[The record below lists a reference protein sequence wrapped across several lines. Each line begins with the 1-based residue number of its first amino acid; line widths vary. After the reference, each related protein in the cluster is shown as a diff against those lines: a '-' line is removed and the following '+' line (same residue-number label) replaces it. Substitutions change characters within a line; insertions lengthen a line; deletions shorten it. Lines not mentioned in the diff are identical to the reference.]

1 MKKLYSIKTK
11 AFAIVGFIMLLIL
24 VAFIFMFSNNMFKL
38 LVQNEIDTSEQDGRI
53 ALGILKASVENASA
67 ITRDWSSWDE
77 TYQFVLGESPNYP
90 DDVLT
95 DYPFLLH
102 KFNFILISDA
112 QNNII
117 FNKFFDFVNEEEIQ
131 EPEGLADF
139 LCQIIADVL
148 PGFQAQHDYT
158 FQKKIGK
165 EGFLFVNGVCYYIA
179 VLPVL
184 TSDETSDVVGTYTF
198 GRIYDKEQINR
209 ITSNED
215 MRFTLS
221 NINSPEIQRL
231 NLKFQ
236 DDTAFVTTSNTIY
249 AYTKLTDFFGDESIV
264 IGVEKSRSLFND
276 GVRYAFI
283 TSTMIVIGIFILVFV
298 LYFLLD
304 LFVLKPIRKISGD
317 LEAIN
322 DDTVTVTGK
331 HYQSSKEFAALQGVI
346 NRMLGRQ
353 EQSKLALKVAN
364 DMLTDMAYYDSLT
377 GLYNINKFKIAGE
390 EILRQYSD
398 LRFVVVKIDILNF
411 KIVNEMF
418 GFDIGDIVV
427 QAVGNF
433 IQKIR
438 NENGLDIGAVARVNA
453 DEFIL
458 LYLEG
463 EDNDEGD
470 NRTEMF
476 EKAFNEQ
483 ISSILGNH
491 RIEFRYGRYY
501 LDKGETDINSA
512 IEKANIAHRIAKT
525 QKNGKVCNY
534 DDTFKQRVLWETEI
548 QNKTEAALKNEEF
561 KVYLQPKYS
570 LDTESIVGAEALVRW
585 QEPNGHLIPPGEFIP
600 LFERNGFVTKLDMYM
615 FEHVCAMIK
624 RRITM
629 GLRVVTVSVNFSRLH
644 LLNDKFAETLLEI
657 ISRYNI
663 PHKHIEIELTESAI
677 FDNEEL
683 LKKLLNDLH
692 NAGFTLSMDD
702 FGSGYSSLGLLK
714 NLPVDVVKIDRSFF
728 TDDIN
733 KARATAV
740 IESVMLMAKKLGI
753 QTVAEGVETKEHVS
767 FLKEV
772 GCDIVQGYYYAKPM
786 PMDEFEKELQ

>member
-11 AFAIVGFIMLLIL
+11 AFAIVGFVMLLIL
-24 VAFIFMFSNNMFKL
+24 VAFISMFSKNMFKL
-38 LVQNEIDTSEQDGRI
+38 LVQNEFDTSEQDGRI
-53 ALGILKASVENASA
+53 AKGILNASVENASA

-77 TYQFVLGESPNYP
+77 TYQYVLGENPNYP
-90 DDVLT
+90 NDILT
-95 DYPFLLH
+95 NYPFLLH
-102 KFNFILISDA
+102 KFNFIIISDT
-112 QNNII
+112 QNNIV
-117 FNKFFDFVNEEEIQ
+117 FNKFFDFVEEEEMQ
-131 EPEGLADF
+131 EPEGLLNF
-139 LCQIIADVL
+139 LTPILADVL
-148 PGFQAQHDYT
+148 PEFQAHHDYS
-158 FQKKIGK
+158 FQKKVGK
-165 EGFLFVNGVCYYIA
+165 EGFFFANGVCYYIA

-198 GRIYDKEQINR
+198 GRIYDEEQINR
-209 ITSNED
+209 ITSNEN

-221 NINSPEIQRL
+221 DINSPEIKGL
-231 NLKFQ
+231 NLEFK
-236 DDTAFVTTSNTIY
+236 DETAFVTSRNTIY
-249 AYTKLTDFFGDESIV
+249 AYAKTADFFGDESIV
-264 IGVEKSRSLFND
+264 IGVKKSRALYND
-276 GVRYAFI
+276 GVRYALI
-283 TSTMIVIGIFILVFV
+283 TSTMIVFGIFMLVFV

-322 DDTVTVTGK
+322 DDTLTVTGK
-331 HYQSSKEFAALQGVI
+331 HYNSSKEFAALQGVI
-346 NRMLGRQ
+346 NRMLSRQ
-353 EQSKLALKVAN
+353 EQSKLALKIAN

-390 EILRQYSD
+390 ETLKLYPD
-398 LRFVVVKIDILNF
+398 LSFVVIKIDILNF

-418 GFDIGDIVV
+418 GFEIGDVVV
-427 QAVGNF
+427 QAVGNY

-438 NENGLDIGAVARVNA
+438 VENGLAIGAVARINA
-453 DEFIL
+453 DEFIML
-458 LYLEG
+458 DLAAE
-463 EDNDEGD
+463 EEGD
-470 NRTEMF
+470 KRAEML
-476 EKAFNEQ
+476 EKGFNEQ
-483 ISSILGNH
+483 IGGILGNH
-491 RIEFRYGRYY
+491 HIEFRFGRYY

-525 QKNGKVCNY
+525 QKNRKTCNY
-534 DDTFKQRVLWETEI
+534 DDAFKQRVLRETEI
-548 QNKTEAALKNEEF
+548 QNKMEAALINEEF

-570 LDTESIVGAEALVRW
+570 LGTEKIVGAEALVRW
-585 QEPNGHLIPPGEFIP
+585 QESGGRLIPPGEFIP

-624 RRITM
+624 RRISA
-629 GLRVVTVSVNFSRLH
+629 GQRVATVSVNFSRLH

-657 ISRYNI
+657 TSRYGI
-663 PHKHIEIELTESAI
+663 PRKHIEIELTESVI

-692 NAGFTLSMDD
+692 DVGFTLSMDD

-728 TDDIN
+728 TDDMNN
-733 KARATAV
+733 KRATAV
-740 IESVMLMAKKLGI
+740 IESVMLMTKKLGI
-753 QTVAEGVETKEHVS
+753 QTVAEGVETKEHVN

>member
-1 MKKLYSIKTK
+1 
-11 AFAIVGFIMLLIL
+11 
-24 VAFIFMFSNNMFKL
+24 MFKL
-38 LVQNEIDTSEQDGRI
+38 LVQNEFDTSEQDGRI
-53 ALGILKASVENASA
+53 AKAILNASVENASA

-77 TYQFVLGESPNYP
+77 TYQYVLGGNP
-90 DDVLT
+90 DFPEDILT

-102 KFNFILISDA
+102 KFNFIIINDL

-117 FNKFFDFVNEEEIQ
+117 FKRFFDFVKEEDIQ
-131 EPEGLADF
+131 EPEGLLDF
-139 LCQIIADVL
+139 LTPILADEL
-148 PGFQAQHDYT
+148 PEFQEQHDYS
-158 FQKKIGK
+158 FQKTIGK
-165 EGFLFVNGVCYYIA
+165 EGFFFVNGVCYYIA

-198 GRIYDKEQINR
+198 GRIYNEEQINR
-209 ITSNED
+209 ITSNEN

-221 NINSPEIQRL
+221 SINSPEIKSL
-231 NLKFQ
+231 NLKFE
-236 DDTAFVTTSNTIY
+236 DETAYVTNRDTIY
-249 AYTKLTDFFGDESIV
+249 AYTKTADFFGDESIV
-264 IGVEKSRSLFND
+264 IGVEKSRTLYND
-276 GVRYAFI
+276 GVRYALI
-283 TSTMIVIGIFILVFV
+283 TSTMIVFGIFMLVFV

-317 LEAIN
+317 LEAVN
-322 DDTVTVTGK
+322 DDTISVMGN
-331 HYQSSKEFAALQGVI
+331 HYKSSKEFTALQGAI
-346 NRMLGRQ
+346 NRMLGRH
-353 EQSKLALKVAN
+353 EQSKLALKIAN
-364 DMLTDMAYYDSLT
+364 EMLSDMAYYDSLT

-390 EILRQYSD
+390 ETLKQYTN
-398 LRFVVVKIDILNF
+398 LNFVVVKIDILNF

-418 GFDIGDIVV
+418 GFEIGDIVV

-433 IQKIR
+433 IQR
-438 NENGLDIGAVARVNA
+438 VREENGLTIGAVARVNS

-458 LYLEG
+458 LDLAG
-463 EDNDEGD
+463 ENIDEGD
-470 NRTEMF
+470 KRTEMF

-483 ISSILGNH
+483 IRDLLGNH

-525 QKNGKVCNY
+525 QKNNKTCNY
-534 DDTFKQRVLWETEI
+534 DDVFKQRVLKETEI
-548 QNKTEAALKNEEF
+548 QNKMEAALRNQEF

-570 LDTESIVGAEALVRW
+570 LDTEKIVGAEALVRW
-585 QEPNGHLIPPGEFIP
+585 QESDGRLIPPGEFIP
-600 LFERNGFVTKLDMYM
+600 LFERNGFVTKLDLYM

-624 RRITM
+624 RRLAE

-644 LLNDKFAETLLEI
+644 LLNDKFAEVLLEI
-657 ISRYNI
+657 TSRYNI
-663 PHKHIEIELTESAI
+663 PRKHIEIELTESVI

-692 NAGFTLSMDD
+692 EAGFTLSMDD

-728 TDDIN
+728 TDDMN
-733 KARATAV
+733 KTRATAV

-753 QTVAEGVETKEHVS
+753 QTVAEGVETKEHVN

-786 PMDEFEKELQ
+786 PSDEFEKSL